1 MSEPRPQLPRARGAE
16 DPSRQRHGPH
26 FDHCE
31 ATGRYSGI
39 YYDCFSRDMESHLLA
54 VLRELETRAA
64 MVLAGEPRRRV
75 LSLLYDRQDNE
86 PWSLVS
92 FFIQTSDAETP
103 RRLGF
108 GHVGAGLL
116 GITDPERWQRHL
128 DEFRESVWQTV
139 IREGRLSRR
148 SAP

>member
-1 MSEPRPQLPRARGAE
+1 MPEPRPQLPRACGAD
-16 DPSRQRHGPH
+16 DPVRQRHGPH
-26 FDHCE
+26 FDQCE
-31 ATGRYSGI
+31 ATGLHSRI
-39 YYDCFSRDMESHLLA
+39 YFDFLCRDMESHLLA

-86 PWSLVS
+86 PWTLVS
-92 FFIQTSDAETP
+92 FFIQTSDAESP

-108 GHVGAGLL
+108 GHLGAGRM
-116 GITDPERWQRHL
+116 GIKDPARWQRHL
-128 DEFRESVWQTV
+128 DEFREGVWQTV
-139 IREGRLSRR
+139 IREARQTRR